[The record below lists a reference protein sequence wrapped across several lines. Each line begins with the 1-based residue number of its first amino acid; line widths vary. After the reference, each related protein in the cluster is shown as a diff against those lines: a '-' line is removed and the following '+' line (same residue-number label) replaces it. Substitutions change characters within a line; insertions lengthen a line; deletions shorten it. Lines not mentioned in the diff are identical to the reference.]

1 MRIVV
6 APDSFKQAATAS
18 QVAEALAEGIYRADP
33 GAAVDLV
40 PLADGGEGFTDTMSL
55 ALGARDVTVAAVD
68 ALGRPIRS
76 RYALAGDLAVI
87 ECAQAVG
94 LGLLAAG
101 ERAILDSDTRGVGML
116 IRAALDAGA
125 RRLVVGLGG
134 SATND
139 AGAGMLA
146 ELGVRFLDQD
156 DNPVPTTPRGLAR
169 LARIDASDLH
179 PALAE
184 VDIKVA
190 CDVTNPLLG
199 PSGAAAVYGP
209 QKGASADDVAVLDGV
224 LRQVAA
230 TAGHLAGPAL
240 QPGAGAAGGL
250 GYAFA
255 GFLGADLV
263 SGIEMVLEV
272 VGLARR
278 AVNADAIFTG
288 EGAIDAQS
296 MMGKTLSGVAQIA
309 RQARVPL
316 IAFGGR
322 IAADAQSLTEHG
334 VTRLV
339 PIAPASLPL
348 EQAIAQTLPNLAVA
362 AAAVTQ
368 ELLAERG

>member
-6 APDSFKQAATAS
+6 APDSFKQAATAP
-18 QVAEALAEGIYRADP
+18 QVAEALSEGIYRADP

-40 PLADGGEGFTDTMSL
+40 PLSDGGEGFTDTMSV
-55 ALGARDVTVAAVD
+55 ALGARVVTVAAVD
-68 ALGRPIRS
+68 ALGRPIHA

-87 ECAQAVG
+87 ECAEAVG
-94 LGLLAAG
+94 LGLLAVG

-146 ELGVRFLDQD
+146 ELGVRFLDRD

-169 LARIDASDLH
+169 LARIDASRLH

-199 PSGAAAVYGP
+199 PDGAAAVYGP
-209 QKGASADDVAVLDGV
+209 QKGAGPDDVAVLDGV

-263 SGIEMVLEV
+263 SGIEMVLETV
-272 VGLARR
+272 DLARR
-278 AVNADAIFTG
+278 VVDADAIFTG
-288 EGAIDAQS
+288 EGAIDDQS
-296 MMGKTLSGVAQIA
+296 MMGKTLSGVARIA
-309 RQARVPL
+309 RHARVPL

-348 EQAIAQTLPNLAVA
+348 EQAIAQTLPNLTAA